1 MKINL
6 IKYIILFTI
15 STALIGQ
22 NNYIKNVK
30 INSINGEISLSPQ
43 LSNFLNDDILSAV
56 NSGMNITFHFY
67 IELYDAENKVLKEQD
82 SQVNVRNDI
91 WENQYILSGYNLS
104 KTFKEFERFQ
114 NFLLDSISFK
124 INSTS
129 KIPENKNLQ
138 LLLTFSP
145 QKISTSQKKKLQN
158 WLKNEEEDSESTIS
172 LNLTKLISFFLS
184 EEKKENISIFRSELF
199 SKKSIPVNE
208 NPSK

>member
-1 MKINL
+1 MKFNL
-6 IKYIILFTI
+6 ITYIILFII

-30 INSINGEISLSPQ
+30 INSINDEISLEPQ
-43 LSNFLNDDILSAV
+43 LHNFLNNDILSAV

-67 IELYDAENKVLKEQD
+67 IELHDSENKVLKEQD
-82 SQVNVRNDI
+82 SRVNVRNDI

-104 KTFKEFERFQ
+104 KKFKEFERFKK
-114 NFLLDSISFK
+114 FLLDSISFK

-158 WLKNEEEDSESTIS
+158 WLKNEEEDSESSIS
-172 LNLTKLISFFLS
+172 LNLSKLISFFLS
-184 EEKKENISIFRSELF
+184 EEKKENISIFRSEF
-199 SKKSIPVNE
+199 FTKKSITIDE
-208 NPSK
+208 DTSK